1 MIGKWVVRFIF
12 AGIAIFGVF
21 QLIPRGNIL
30 HNPPVLQEPVWDS
43 PETRTLVQRAC
54 FDCHSNETNWPWYS
68 KIQPVAMM
76 LGKDIVHGRT
86 VLNFSEWSEKNIL
99 TVEYIEHVIRSDKM
113 PLQKYLLLHPEAR
126 LTLAEKEQLIDGL
139 KNSLN

>member
-1 MIGKWVVRFIF
+1 MVGKWVVRFVL

-21 QLIPRGNIL
+21 QIIPRGNFL

-54 FDCHSNETNWPWYS
+54 YDCHSNETNWPWYS

-76 LGKDIVHGRT
+76 MGKDIVNGRT
-86 VLNFSEWSEKNIL
+86 VLNFSEWSEKSLL

-113 PLQKYLLLHPEAR
+113 PLQQYLLLHPEAR

-139 KNSLN
+139 KKSLN

>member
-1 MIGKWVVRFIF
+1 MIGKWIF
-12 AGIAIFGVF
+12 RLALAGLAIFGVF
-21 QLIPRGNIL
+21 QLIPRGNIF

-54 FDCHSNETNWPWYS
+54 YDCHSNETNWPWYS

-76 LGKDIVHGRT
+76 LGKDIVNGRT
-86 VLNFSEWSEKNIL
+86 VLNFSEWSQKSLL

-113 PLQKYLLLHPEAR
+113 PLQQYLLLHPEAR